1 MKYQPVIPTDL
12 FNMFIEKLGY
22 IPEGKDILVI
32 RDIYTACFLAINNDV
47 TFVSDDQE
55 AISAFINTVIIN
67 DDFKGENNYIHID
80 TKINNAWLNWIEE
93 KMKFDVAIMNP
104 PYNGNLH
111 LKILEKVIPIANNVV
126 NISPSNCYSCN
137 RLKFST
143 DIPMYDTFKE
153 SVFKHCTAVD
163 IMKGDVASK
172 IFNIAQGTD
181 LGISVYSKDYTD
193 INYVSDKFV
202 IYNNKELEKS
212 LCKKFLKKCELSHWK
227 TFLGEGDFVLNT
239 SHVHGHV
246 GNKDFTNLLC
256 MRYTDALKVKKT
268 ADVRSCQFRFR
279 TENER
284 KNFFEAYMNSK
295 CIHWWNLQ
303 WKNQI
308 ILVLKYIPYMSD
320 YTQPW
325 TDKRFCEYFG
335 ITGYIDDEHAETGSE
350 WEIILKTME

>member
-1 MKYQPVIPTDL
+1 MKYQPVIPPDL

-22 IPEGKDILVI
+22 MPEGKDILVI

-80 TKINNAWLNWIEE
+80 TKINNAWLKWIEE

-104 PYNGNLH
+104 PYDGNLH

-227 TFLGEGDFVLNT
+227 TFLGEGDFILNT

-284 KNFFEAYMNSK
+284 KNFFDAYMNSK

-335 ITGYIDDEHAETGSE
+335 ITGYIDDEHAEPGSE

>member
-239 SHVHGHV
+239 SHVHGNV

>member
-1 MKYQPVIPTDL
+1 
-12 FNMFIEKLGY
+12 MFIEKLGY
-22 IPEGKDILVI
+22 MPEGKDILVI
-32 RDIYTACFLAINNDV
+32 RDIYTACFLAINNNV

-67 DDFKGENNYIHID
+67 DDFKGKNNYIHID
-80 TKINNAWLNWIEE
+80 TKINNAWLNWIEG
-93 KMKFDVAIMNP
+93 KMEFDVAIMNP
-104 PYNGNLH
+104 PYDGNLH

-202 IYNNKELEKS
+202 IYNNKDLEKS
-212 LCKKFLKKCELSHWK
+212 LCKKILKKCELSHWK

-284 KNFFEAYMNSK
+284 KNFFDAYMNSK
-295 CIHWWNLQ
+295 CIHWWNFQ

-308 ILVLKYIPYMSD
+308 VLVLKYIPYMSD

-335 ITGYIDDEHAETGSE
+335 ITGYIDDDNAEPDSE
-350 WEIILKTME
+350 WEIILKTMKEYK

>member
-47 TFVSDDQE
+47 TFVSDDKE
-55 AISAFINTVIIN
+55 AISVFINTIIIN
-67 DDFKGENNYIHID
+67 NDFKSNNNYIQID

>member
-22 IPEGKDILVI
+22 MPEGEKILVI

-55 AISAFINTVIIN
+55 AISAFINTIIIN
-67 DDFKGENNYIHID
+67 NDFKSNNNYIPID
-80 TKINNAWLNWIEE
+80 TKINNAWLNWTEE

-104 PYNGNLH
+104 PYDGNLH

-153 SVFKHCTAVD
+153 SVFKHCIAVD

-227 TFLGEGDFVLNT
+227 TFLGEGDFILNT

-268 ADVRSCQFRFR
+268 ADVRSCQFRFK

-284 KNFFEAYMNSK
+284 KNFFDAYMNSK

-335 ITGYIDDEHAETGSE
+335 ITGYIDDEHAEPGSE